1 MTKRSKADWSK
12 RAVKILATY
21 LVAYEAAGDNAAAR
35 TKLAEDALSD
45 LEAIGEPPAL
55 PARAEQVAVS
65 KGSLPVKE

>member
-12 RAVKILATY
+12 RAVKILATS
-21 LVAYEAAGDNAAAR
+21 LVAYEAAGDNATAR
-35 TKLAEDALSD
+35 KKLAEDALSD

>member
-1 MTKRSKADWSK
+1 M
-12 RAVKILATY
+12 ATY
-21 LVAYEAAGDNAAAR
+21 LVMYEAAGNDAAAR
-35 TKLAEDALSD
+35 KKLAEDALSD

>member
-21 LVAYEAAGDNAAAR
+21 LVAYKAAGDNAAAR
-35 TKLAEDALSD
+35 KKLAEDALSD

-55 PARAEQVAVS
+55 PARAEQVAES

>member
-21 LVAYEAAGDNAAAR
+21 LVAYEAARDNAAAR
-35 TKLAEDALSD
+35 KKLAEDALSD

>member
-1 MTKRSKADWSK
+1 MTRRAKSDWSK
-12 RAVKILATY
+12 RAVKIMATY
-21 LVAYEAAGDNAAAR
+21 LVMYEAAGNDPAAR
-35 TKLAEDALSD
+35 KKLAEDALSD

>member
-21 LVAYEAAGDNAAAR
+21 LVAYKAAGDNATAR
-35 TKLAEDALSD
+35 KKLAEDALSD